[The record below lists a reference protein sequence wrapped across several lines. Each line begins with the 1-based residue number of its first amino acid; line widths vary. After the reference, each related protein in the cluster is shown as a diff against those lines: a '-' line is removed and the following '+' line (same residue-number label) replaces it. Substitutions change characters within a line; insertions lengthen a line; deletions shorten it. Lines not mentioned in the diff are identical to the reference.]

1 MKDHVLRALRLGL
14 LALLPCTAACQKS
27 TAVVPTPPPTVPK
40 AVPGSLGT
48 TGDTTDVAGTNVQP
62 GLLLM
67 GGSTDVDA
75 AMQWL
80 LRRSGGGDVLILRAS
95 GSTGYNNY
103 LYQLTPAV
111 NSVETLLLNSD
122 ALARDPRVAR
132 RIRQAEAVFIAGGDQ
147 ANYVNYWR
155 GTPVQEALNYLITQK
170 RVPVGG
176 TSAGCAVLGE
186 LVFDARE
193 GTVTSTEA
201 LRNPYDPKVSLSGG
215 FLQTAPWLAGVVTDS
230 HYNNPDRRGRHLAF
244 LARLRQDG
252 TVAQPRG
259 IGVEER
265 TAVAIDGQGQA
276 TVFGE
281 GQAYFLIPGAQAPEV
296 CTAGQPL
303 TWDRNGQ
310 AVRTYVLRNGPNHSF
325 SLQDWT
331 TANGGTWKN
340 FFARNGTFSSN

>member
-1 MKDHVLRALRLGL
+1 MKVRLLRALRLGL
-14 LALLPCTAACQKS
+14 LALLPCSAACQKS
-27 TAVVPTPPPTVPK
+27 AAVAPTLLPAVAQP
-40 AVPGSLGT
+40 VPGSLGT
-48 TGDTTDVAGTNVQP
+48 TGDTADVAGANGQP

-75 AMQWL
+75 AMRWL
-80 LRRSGGGDVLILRAS
+80 LRRSGGDVLVLRAS
-95 GSTGYNNY
+95 GSTGYNDY

-186 LVFDARE
+186 LMFDARQ
-193 GTVTSTEA
+193 GTVTSAQA

-215 FLQTAPWLAGVVTDS
+215 FLQTAPWLAGVVTDT
-230 HYNNPDRRGRHLAF
+230 HYDNPDRRGRHLAF

-265 TAVAIDGQGQA
+265 TAVAIDEQGQA
-276 TVFGE
+276 TVFGS
-281 GQAYFLIPGAQAPEV
+281 GQAYFLVPGPQNPEV
-296 CTAGQPL
+296 CASGQPL

-310 AVRTYVLRNGPNHSF
+310 GVRVYVLRAGPSHGF
-325 SLQDWT
+325 SLRDWT
-331 TANGGTWKN
+331 TATGGTWKN
-340 FFARNGTFSSN
+340 FVARNGSFSAN